1 MSGRMPAPG
10 RQAKR
15 LSSVPLRADGSH
27 ATIRETIYALAACAT
42 WICLDDPGRASHCAA
57 RISVSDALKHS
68 EAMRT
73 MSQHTPKAEA
83 NFEMN
88 HPR

>member
-15 LSSVPLRADGSH
+15 LSTVPLRADGRH
-27 ATIRETIYALAACAT
+27 ATIRETIYALAACAN

-57 RISVSDALKHS
+57 RISDALKHS